1 MQLLQ
6 EKGQMLLC
14 HAVSWTHL
22 LCALYSS
29 LSVIVTVLKHTYFE
43 VPSTKLASFFAKMY
57 FPHFAIYTSSLLN
70 YLSLFEESP
79 VEQDVIH
86 LFIFFLTQDFSCF
99 CLATARILTPC
110 VVVLYHTL

>member
-6 EKGQMLLC
+6 EKGQMLSC
-14 HAVSWTHL
+14 HVVSWTHL

-86 LFIFFLTQDFSCF
+86 LFIFFWHKIF
-99 CLATARILTPC
+99 LAFVWQLPEFLLR
-110 VVVLYHTL
+110 V

>member
-6 EKGQMLLC
+6 EKGQMLSC
-14 HAVSWTHL
+14 HVVSWTHL
-22 LCALYSS
+22 LCALYS

-43 VPSTKLASFFAKMY
+43 VPSTKLASLFAKMH